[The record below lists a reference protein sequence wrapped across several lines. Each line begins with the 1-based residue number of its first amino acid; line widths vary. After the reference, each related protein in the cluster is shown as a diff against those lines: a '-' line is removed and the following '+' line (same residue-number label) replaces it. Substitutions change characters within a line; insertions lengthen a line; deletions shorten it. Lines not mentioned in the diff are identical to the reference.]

1 MLISQFGLSFLFYKD
16 SNRTLWGTYSA
27 GRIDVEPVKTEA
39 HRCFKGQR
47 VKRPVGAVIAP
58 LRCVTSNM
66 EATRDRR
73 KKFMSLEF
81 SRRSRLPRRLS
92 LGFSTF
98 KEKTTWNYLLRCDEG
113 MTKTSVIINTFC
125 GAVCSCGVFLLP
137 WCVTSLAGK
146 LLQVAEFVFCPQSW
160 ATIKVHQI
168 PLRPTSCVGI
178 FFFNWGIS
186 WLLLGWTFFKCG
198 IRVRGNKLWMIRNVP
213 NYDVVQIQ
221 NGPKK

>member
-47 VKRPVGAVIAP
+47 VGRPVGAVIAP

-92 LGFSTF
+92 LGFSTL
-98 KEKTTWNYLLRCDEG
+98 KKKKHVKLSSSLWWRHDEDLRHQKHVLRCR
-113 MTKTSVIINTFC
+113 
-125 GAVCSCGVFLLP
+125 VFMRGFSFTLMCNELG
-137 WCVTSLAGK
+137 W
-146 LLQVAEFVFCPQSW
+146 QVAEFVFCPQSW

-178 FFFNWGIS
+178 FFF
-186 WLLLGWTFFKCG
+186 
-198 IRVRGNKLWMIRNVP
+198 
-213 NYDVVQIQ
+213 
-221 NGPKK
+221 